1 MSMAKSVA
9 AHLRNDGDADGD
21 SGHDVGHQVGQRVL
35 GRPLDDGQLF
45 QQRLE
50 QLRVP

>member
-1 MSMAKSVA
+1 M
-9 AHLRNDGDADGD
+9 HLYRQFAFDERGEPQ
-21 SGHDVGHQVGQRVL
+21 SVL
-35 GRPLDDGQLF
+35 GRNGCQLF